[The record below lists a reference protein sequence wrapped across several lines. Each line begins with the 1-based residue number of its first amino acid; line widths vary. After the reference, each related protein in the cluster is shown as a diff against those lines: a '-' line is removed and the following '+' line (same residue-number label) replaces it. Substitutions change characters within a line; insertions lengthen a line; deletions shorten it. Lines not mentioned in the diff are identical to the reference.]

1 MKKFSDLCAERFSV
15 RSYQS
20 TPVPEE
26 ALGYI
31 CECVRMAPSAV
42 NRQPWKFIVVRTP
55 ELRKQLQTCY
65 GREWFAEAPVY
76 VVACRLAAEEWV
88 RPADHKPHGDIDV
101 AIAVEHLCLA
111 ATEQGLGTC
120 LGVQLRR
127 GALQGGARPARGRR
141 TGGHRPHRLPRGQRH
156 DCQEAEACRRN
167 LGRALTS
174 SVRKHFSPTPRVL
187 P

>member
-120 LGVQLRR
+120 WVCNFDVARCKEALGLPEGVEPVAIVPI
-127 GALQGGARPARGRR
+127 GYPADNATIVKKRK
-141 TGGHRPHRLPRGQRH
+141 PA
-156 DCQEAEACRRN
+156 AEIWEER
-167 LGRALTS
+167 
-174 SVRKHFSPTPRVL
+174 
-187 P
+187 

>member
-1 MKKFSDLCAERFSV
+1 MKKFSDLCAERFSM

-65 GREWFAEAPVY
+65 GREWFAEAPLY
-76 VVACRLAAEEWV
+76 IVVCADEAASWKRSSDGHDHADIDAAIAAE
-88 RPADHKPHGDIDV
+88 HI
-101 AIAVEHLCLA
+101 CLA
-111 ATEQGLGTC
+111 ATEQGLGC
-120 LGVQLRR
+120 CWVCNFDVPACRE
-127 GALQGGARPARGRR
+127 ALQLPDNLRPVVL
-141 TGGHRPHRLPRGQRH
+141 LPIGYAADKPTQKK
-156 DCQEAEACRRN
+156 
-167 LGRALTS
+167 
-174 SVRKHFSPTPRVL
+174 RKPLSEIVIYR
-187 P
+187 